1 MKKLMLGLLFIGAIS
16 CANSEDPSE
25 KFCEETNLICMD
37 YEGASIKIF
46 NNLLSSYQ
54 DCTASADCS
63 LKEFILTCENG
74 STFSTCPAAV
84 ATLKASDLE
93 NDWHKGA
100 ESLCAELR
108 DCNMTCIARAS
119 CTDRSANCVAGRCV
133 AE

>member
-1 MKKLMLGLLFIGAIS
+1 MKKVILGIIFVGTIACS
-16 CANSEDPSE
+16 NSEDPSE
-25 KFCEETNLICMD
+25 KFCEETNLTCMD

-54 DCTASADCS
+54 DCTARADCS

-84 ATLKASDLE
+84 ATLKASALE
-93 NDWHKGA
+93 DAWHKGA
-100 ESLCAELR
+100 ESFCAEMR
-108 DCNMTCIARAS
+108 NCNMTCIARAS
-119 CTDRSANCVAGRCV
+119 CSDRSVNCIDGRCV